1 MYSCLSQAAQAL
13 SADTDPNRKRL
24 VILMTDG
31 KSDTNGSKKA
41 VDSVRALGVPVIAI
55 AFGKDA
61 DPDQLK
67 EVANGTGGTFV
78 QQNDLVAALRQAAG
92 YK

>member
-1 MYSCLSQAAQAL
+1 
-13 SADTDPNRKRL
+13 
-24 VILMTDG
+24 
-31 KSDTNGSKKA
+31 
-41 VDSVRALGVPVIAI
+41 VPVVAI

-61 DPDQLK
+61 DPRQLK
-67 EVANGTGGTFV
+67 EVATATGGTFV